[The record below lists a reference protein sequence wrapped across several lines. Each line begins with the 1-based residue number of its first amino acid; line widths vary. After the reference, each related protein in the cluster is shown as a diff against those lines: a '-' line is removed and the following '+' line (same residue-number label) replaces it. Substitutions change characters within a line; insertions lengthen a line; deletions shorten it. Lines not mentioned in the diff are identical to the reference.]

1 MNGKAFSASGILLMK
16 KNMLFGLGGETRTHG
31 FRIPN
36 ATLSQTEL
44 HLVGGHNLL
53 FRKLCL
59 IFWGGRW
66 ESNPHLTESQSVALP
81 I

>member
-1 MNGKAFSASGILLMK
+1 MNGKAFSASGVLLMK

-44 HLVGGHNLL
+44 HLVGGLE
-53 FRKLCL
+53 R
-59 IFWGGRW
+59 I
-66 ESNPHLTESQSVALP
+66 
-81 I
+81 